1 MQYKWVY
8 IKCLEINLY
17 EENSPWVKIDQFE
30 AICQEIISDVLAPNS
45 AFKMSTRGYSQE
57 E

>member
-1 MQYKWVY
+1 MDAPGE
-8 IKCLEINLY
+8 KCVNLY
-17 EENSPWVKIDQFE
+17 EENSPWVEIDQFE

-45 AFKMSTRGYSQE
+45 AFKMSTRGCGYSQE